1 MNLDGRTVRQVAAGD
16 GNTTHFAKQCLQQDV
31 IILGPER
38 YDVWPDCEVSM
49 RANGCPRTLN
59 VRFFPFREQTP

>member
-31 IILGPER
+31 IILGSGR
-38 YDVWPDCEVSM
+38 YGVWPDCEVSM

-59 VRFFPFREQTP
+59 VVFFRFV